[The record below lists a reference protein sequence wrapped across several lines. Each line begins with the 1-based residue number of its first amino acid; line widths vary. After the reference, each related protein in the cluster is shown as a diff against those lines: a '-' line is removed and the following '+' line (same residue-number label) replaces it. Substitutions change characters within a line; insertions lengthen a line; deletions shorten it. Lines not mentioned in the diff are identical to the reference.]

1 MPHFSTAQ
9 TISGHGWVLQVKQR
23 SSAVYI
29 FLPRRA
35 TLNLGL
41 ADKKKQK
48 TFVSRLCSGMFW
60 VWLTL
65 KEGQRGLKLKRS
77 VLDGTYFPRGRRR
90 LFSLVY
96 GLRAFLL
103 MLWIFW
109 GIASMSLCCRNA
121 LNVSRVGKK
130 KKKNMQW
137 NFSALFFLFLPPP
150 STVAGDET
158 CWAAG
163 CISSLRSTA
172 CLTSSSVNSQNL
184 NKNRRACGS
193 AGAALKL
200 QVSLF
205 KTRLPSNISTLQ
217 LRRCALFPLSHR
229 PEGCLHITRAT
240 LVKLVNVLRAH

>member
-1 MPHFSTAQ
+1 
-9 TISGHGWVLQVKQR
+9 
-23 SSAVYI
+23 
-29 FLPRRA
+29 
-35 TLNLGL
+35 
-41 ADKKKQK
+41 
-48 TFVSRLCSGMFW
+48 MFW
-60 VWLTL
+60 VWLAL
-65 KEGQRGLKLKRS
+65 KDGQRGLKLKRS

-121 LNVSRVGKK
+121 LNVSRLGG
-130 KKKNMQW
+130 KKNMQW
-137 NFSALFFLFLPPP
+137 NFSALFLFACFSFFP
-150 STVAGDET
+150 TVAGDET

-163 CISSLRSTA
+163 CFSLLRSTA
-172 CLTSSSVNSQNL
+172 CLTSSSLNSQNL
-184 NKNRRACGS
+184 NKNQRACRS

-229 PEGCLHITRAT
+229 PEGCLHITRIT